1 MQFAFLGTQPLS
13 YAASLAQQRAFQ
25 QTAQLASSEPGAA
38 ATSSILAATSAGGA
52 TAAAPPPAPIDAL
65 RQSAVQACGVG
76 GDAHAC
82 CLMNQQLGMQDVAAQ
97 CHVSTH
103 VTATRAAAAKSRGSI
118 TDLWFK
124 DPSWVSPVNPTTQQT
139 AAVAVSLTAV

>member
-13 YAASLAQQRAFQ
+13 YAASLAQQRAFE
-25 QTAQLASSEPGAA
+25 QTAQLASSGPGAA
-38 ATSSILAATSAGGA
+38 ATSSILAATSAAGA
-52 TAAAPPPAPIDAL
+52 GARAPAPGPTAAL
-65 RQSAVQACGVG
+65 QQSAVQACGVG

-97 CHVSTH
+97 CHHVTH
-103 VTATRAAAAKSRGSI
+103 VTAARAAAAKSRGSI
-118 TDLWFK
+118 TDLWFQN
-124 DPSWVSPVNPTTQQT
+124 PSWVSPVNPTTPQT